1 MTIKKIVLTGGGTAG
16 HVTPNIA
23 LLPALA
29 ESGFEPH
36 YIGSHTGIE
45 RGLIEPHGI
54 PYYGIS
60 SGKLRRYMDLKNV
73 SDIFRVVRGVKD
85 AVKVLRRIKP
95 DVVFSKGGFV
105 TVPVAVAARMRGVPV
120 ILHESDITPGLANR
134 LVLPFSRAV
143 CCNFPETAEKLE
155 KAVVTGTPIRAELWE
170 GRKIEGLRLCG
181 FDKLE
186 AKPVILFMGGSQGA
200 VAINRKVVELL
211 PQLQKRFHVIHLCG
225 KGNMTTPPSPGY
237 APFEYANETL
247 PHLLAAAEMVVSR
260 AGANTIFELLAL
272 NKPNLLIPLTLAAS
286 RGDQILNAVSFEK
299 QGFSMVLQ
307 EDEIEKSLY
316 ASIEKLY
323 ADRRDYVRNMSH
335 GKSGTST
342 KNDRDGTKRVMEV
355 IERWTT
361 DKKP

>member
-1 MTIKKIVLTGGGTAG
+1 MKKIVLTGGGTAG

-23 LLPALA
+23 LLPILA
-29 ESGFEPH
+29 EKGFEPY

-85 AVKVLRRIKP
+85 AIAVLRRIKP

-105 TVPVAVAARMRGVPV
+105 TVPVAAAAWLRGVPV
-120 ILHESDITPGLANR
+120 VLHESDITPGLANR

-170 GRKIEGLRLCG
+170 GRKIEGLRLCK

-186 AKPVILFMGGSQGA
+186 SKPVVMFMGGSQGA
-200 VAINRKVVELL
+200 VAINRTVLKIL

-225 KGNMTTPPSPGY
+225 KGNLSAPPIPGY

-247 PHLLAAAEMVVSR
+247 PHLLAAADIVVSR

-286 RGDQILNAVSFEK
+286 RGDQILNAASFEK
-299 QGFSMVLQ
+299 QGFSMVLK
-307 EDEIEKSLY
+307 EEGIEKGLFESIEELY
-316 ASIEKLY
+316 AKRKE
-323 ADRRDYVRNMSH
+323 YVKQMTN
-335 GKSGTST
+335 GKD
-342 KNDRDGTKRVMEV
+342 KNGQDGTRQVMKV

-361 DKKP
+361 SKKA